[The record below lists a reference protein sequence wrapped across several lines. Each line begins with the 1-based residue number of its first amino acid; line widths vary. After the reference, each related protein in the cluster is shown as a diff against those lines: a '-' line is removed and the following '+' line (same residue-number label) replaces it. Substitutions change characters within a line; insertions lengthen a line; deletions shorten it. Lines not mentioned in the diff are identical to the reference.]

1 MILENISQHFIK
13 YGDKSRHYKVHMYI
27 LLVLFI
33 KYIYIYIYSLSY
45 AFYYYINTKDPS
57 SKLTTSLIFFM
68 KEKNSV

>member
-33 KYIYIYIYSLSY
+33 KYIYIYI
-45 AFYYYINTKDPS
+45 
-57 SKLTTSLIFFM
+57 
-68 KEKNSV
+68 V

>member
-33 KYIYIYIYSLSY
+33 KNKKYIYSLSY
-45 AFYYYINTKDPS
+45 AFYYYTNTKDPS
-57 SKLTTSLIFFM
+57 
-68 KEKNSV
+68 